1 MIYNSLQLREIF
13 HLEFL
18 RWMNRK
24 VKAEFYAV
32 KGGVNLR
39 FFFKSIRYSEDMDL
53 DVHRIEV
60 EPLKESVMKILNS
73 SSFQENLIPFGINE
87 VVSPDIAKAKQTET
101 TQRFKVH
108 LHAASG
114 EELFTKIEFSR
125 RGIRGRVVIQPVS
138 STILREYKLPPLI
151 APHYD
156 IQSAIV
162 QKFTAITRRN
172 ITQPRDIFDLYVL
185 IPQYNP
191 DDAGSIEIDKTD
203 LKSASEKILEVGF
216 EEFRDA
222 VVSYL
227 PHEEQ
232 SLYSSP
238 ALWDDIKL
246 RVVGFLDGF
255 KH

>member
-1 MIYNSLQLREIF
+1 
-13 HLEFL
+13 
-18 RWMNRK
+18 MNRK

-53 DVHRIEV
+53 DAHKIKV
-60 EPLKESVMKILNS
+60 EPLKEAVMKILTS

-87 VVSPDIAKAKQTET
+87 VVFPDIKKAKQTET

-108 LHAASG
+108 LHVVSG
-114 EELFTKIEFSR
+114 EDLFTKIEFSR
-125 RGIRGRVVIQPVS
+125 QGIRGKVVIQPVS

-156 IQSAIV
+156 VQSAIV
-162 QKFTAITRRN
+162 QKFTAIIRRN
-172 ITQPRDIFDLYVL
+172 ITQPRDIFDLFVL
-185 IPQYNP
+185 IPQVNP
-191 DDAGSIEIDKTD
+191 DDENIKINKTD
-203 LKSASEKILEVGF
+203 LNSASEKILEVGF
-216 EEFRDA
+216 EEFRDS

-227 PHEEQ
+227 PYEEQ
-232 SLYSSP
+232 SVYSSP
-238 ALWDDIKL
+238 ALWDEIKL
-246 RVVGFLDGF
+246 SVVSFLEGC